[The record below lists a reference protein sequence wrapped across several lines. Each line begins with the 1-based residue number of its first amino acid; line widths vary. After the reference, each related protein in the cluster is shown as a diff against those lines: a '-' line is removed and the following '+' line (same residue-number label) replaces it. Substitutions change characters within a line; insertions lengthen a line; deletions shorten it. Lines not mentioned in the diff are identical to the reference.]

1 MAHQTTTLLRPHKEH
16 SIRLMAQAKE
26 ELAAGDPWQAAEK
39 AWGAFSHAL
48 KALADERHWEYEDHG
63 QVRPIVN
70 ALVAESNDPQ
80 LRYEAGIAHHLHTNY
95 YRDSYTLEEI
105 ARDHIDVESGLSKLE
120 AISRRYR
127 EDAEYRRRADA
138 LRPPNSRFDRWRQ
151 RWERIPTEANG
162 GGGNG
167 DAGTGD
173 SGFPIG

>member
-1 MAHQTTTLLRPHKEH
+1 MAHQTTTPLRPHKEH
-16 SIRLMAQAKE
+16 SVRLMRQAKE
-26 ELAAGDPWQAAEK
+26 ELAAEDHLQAAEK

-48 KALADERHWEYEDHG
+48 KALADERHWEYNDHV

-70 ALVAESNDPQ
+70 ALAAESNDPE

-105 ARDHIDVESGLSKLE
+105 ALDHIDVESGLSKLE
-120 AISRRYR
+120 EIGRRYR

-138 LRPPNSRFDRWRQ
+138 LRPPNSRFDTRRR
-151 RWERIPTEANG
+151 RWERIPTDG

-167 DAGTGD
+167 TAGTGD
-173 SGFPIG
+173 FPAA